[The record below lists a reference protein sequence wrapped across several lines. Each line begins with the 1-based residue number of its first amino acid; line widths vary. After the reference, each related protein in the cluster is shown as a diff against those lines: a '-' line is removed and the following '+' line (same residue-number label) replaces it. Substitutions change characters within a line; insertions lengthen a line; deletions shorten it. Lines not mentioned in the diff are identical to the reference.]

1 MKLSEAQ
8 VSEFRREGC
17 LYPQRALD
25 AGDAMQRAIAL
36 QAFAEARGQPLTS
49 LLRFKAHLRFRALEQ
64 IARNPAILDAVE
76 SLIGPDILVF
86 TSTVWAKAP
95 HDRRYVSWHQDSA
108 YFGLDPHEEITAW
121 VALTDS
127 RPDNGCLRVIP
138 RSHLEADYSHDE
150 TADADNLLIRGQA
163 IRGLDEG
170 AARDVELEPGEFS
183 LHTERTVHGSLANAS
198 PRPRIGYAIF
208 YIPPHVRSTLGRRSA
223 LLVRGEDR
231 HGHWD
236 TDPAPAGDDD
246 PAIAAFMQSAFR
258 RYRDQEAS
266 AAPAESGSV
275 RRRP

>member
-1 MKLSEAQ
+1 MKLSDQ
-8 VSEFRREGC
+8 QLQTFWREGC
-17 LYPQRALD
+17 LFPQRALQAED
-25 AGDAMQRAIAL
+25 AARRAAAL
-36 QAFAEARGQPLTS
+36 QAFAQAKGQSLTA
-49 LLRFKAHLRFRALEQ
+49 LLRFKAHLRFRALEE

-95 HDRRYVSWHQDSA
+95 QDRRYVSWHQDSA
-108 YFGLDPHEEITAW
+108 YFGLDPHEEVTAW

-127 RPDNGCLRVIP
+127 RRDNGCLRVIP
-138 RSHLEADYSHDE
+138 RSHREADYSHEE
-150 TADADNLLIRGQA
+150 TGDADNLLIRGQA

-170 AARDVELEPGEFS
+170 AALDVELEQGEFS

-198 PRPRIGYAIF
+198 ARPRIGYAVF

-236 TDPAPAGDDD
+236 ADPVPVGDDD
-246 PAIAAFMQSAFR
+246 PAIEAYMQSAFR

-266 AAPAESGSV
+266 SAA
-275 RRRP
+275 

>member
-25 AGDAMQRAIAL
+25 ARDATQRAIAL

-108 YFGLDPHEEITAW
+108 YFGLDPHAEITAW

-127 RPDNGCLRVIP
+127 RSDNGCLRV
-138 RSHLEADYSHDE
+138 
-150 TADADNLLIRGQA
+150 
-163 IRGLDEG
+163 
-170 AARDVELEPGEFS
+170 
-183 LHTERTVHGSLANAS
+183 
-198 PRPRIGYAIF
+198 
-208 YIPPHVRSTLGRRSA
+208 IPPHVRSTLGRRSA

-236 TDPAPAGDDD
+236 TDPAPVGDDD
-246 PAIAAFMQSAFR
+246 PAIAEFMQSAFR

-266 AAPAESGSV
+266 ADPAGPGDA
-275 RRRP
+275 R

>member
-1 MKLSEAQ
+1 MSALSAAQ
-8 VSEFRREGC
+8 LETYRREGVVF
-17 LYPQRALD
+17 PQRALD
-25 AGDAMQRAIAL
+25 GEDAARRVAGL
-36 QAFAEARGQPLTS
+36 QAFAQSKGEPLTG
-49 LLRFKAHLRFRALEQ
+49 LLRFKAHLRFRALEE

-76 SLIGPDILVF
+76 SLIGPDIMVF

-95 HDRRYVSWHQDSA
+95 GDRRFVSWHQDSA
-108 YFGLDPHEEITAW
+108 YFGLDPHLEVTAW

-150 TADADNLLIRGQA
+150 TRDADNLLIRGQA

-170 AARDVELEPGEFS
+170 RAVNVELQPGEFS
-183 LHTERTVHGSLANAS
+183 LHSERTVHGSLANDS
-198 PRPRIGYAIF
+198 DRPRIGYAIF

-236 TDPAPAGDDD
+236 ADPTPAGDDD
-246 PAIAAFMQSAFR
+246 PAIEAFMRNSFR

-266 AAPAESGSV
+266 PAA
-275 RRRP
+275 